1 MNRIPDAVAVA
12 SLETHRLIV
21 TVPNDGPAEI
31 SSNLP
36 GPVAASVLRQI
47 AAHVERPGRCA
58 TAVATGRPCPVHDTP
73 APPRPTGLDDLLAT
87 VADQLPQDD
96 PDRAAR
102 GLADMTT
109 PADRHPADD
118 EQKRQ
123 HPNPSATD
131 PEQPAPPTL
140 ADAFANFGTKLRA
153 ALEQSAANLAALAEE
168 QADEEEQE
176 QPRRLLAEEEYDA
189 VYRAAVDALGA
200 RMRHIGHHMTGD
212 VVDATLAA
220 VGILAPPPE
229 PDGDTCSA
237 MFADPTGTW
246 WQCLDPA
253 GHNPDEG
260 HDAGDWTWPSTTPDA
275 IPPRAAE

>member
-118 EQKRQ
+118 EEQRQ
-123 HPNPSATD
+123 HPNPFAVD
-131 PEQPAPPTL
+131 PEQVQRAQQQL
-140 ADAFANFGTKLRA
+140 GEAFTAFGRKLRA
-153 ALEQSAANLAALAEE
+153 ALERSAVNLAALDDQPTDEPAVEE
-168 QADEEEQE
+168 QPTEE
-176 QPRRLLAEEEYDA
+176 PAPPAEGDRY
-189 VYRAAVDALGA
+189 VKRAA
-200 RMRHIGHHMTGD
+200 
-212 VVDATLAA
+212 
-220 VGILAPPPE
+220 
-229 PDGDTCSA
+229 
-237 MFADPTGTW
+237 
-246 WQCLDPA
+246 
-253 GHNPDEG
+253 PDEG
-260 HDAGDWTWPSTTPDA
+260 RVVTVERVWKAADGHTAVAYKWHD
-275 IPPRAAE
+275 PRASYAGSACPLDVFRRTYRPATAPAAE